1 MKINL
6 TNIPYVEIVEADLLP
21 KVRDAFRFL
30 FMIFRELFLF
40 LVITGDFVN
49 VSIYFFT
56 YNKEILF
63 TNVYKMSD
71 WL

>member
-6 TNIPYVEIVEADLLP
+6 TNIPYVEIVEADLP

-49 VSIYFFT
+49 VSIYFFK